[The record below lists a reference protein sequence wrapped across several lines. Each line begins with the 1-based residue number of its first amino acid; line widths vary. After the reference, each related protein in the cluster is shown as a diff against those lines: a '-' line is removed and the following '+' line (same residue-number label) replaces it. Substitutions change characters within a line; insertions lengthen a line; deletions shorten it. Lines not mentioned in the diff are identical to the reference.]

1 METNYV
7 AFFKEVKATK
17 YDSLEQVLNAVE
29 QLKVILDKR
38 WKLVPSNDDYWYL
51 VNVFEFYTHNK
62 PLKSSLLLRS
72 ALINVHRS
80 IKETY
85 QTRESQLKVH
95 VVRDVLT
102 VLDIWLKALDVIND
116 LAARD
121 YMHSDNAFSHK
132 VYSLR
137 RAKKMITEVKSKQ
150 RRKRSFMVYQGSIFD
165 GSNGRLYQ
173 LTKTENVIVPTN
185 TNGLVD
191 KLLKSW
197 IETGLAKDIGEADYT
212 RKEPRTAD
220 DNLLFRI
227 AMLVQDDEVLMSMGT
242 LTYLDDLDC
251 LIKAE
256 VHTTPMP
263 AHVLQMYIVLKAICE
278 MLDKPEVVKAR
289 DHILADLLVDKIVNT
304 VMDEYIIFVG
314 MLHKLYTA

>member
-51 VNVFEFYTHNK
+51 INVFEFYTHNK

-72 ALINVHRS
+72 ALIKVHRS

-85 QTRESQLKVH
+85 PTRESQLKVH

-102 VLDIWLKALDVIND
+102 AVDIWIAALEVIYN
-116 LAARD
+116 
-121 YMHSDNAFSHK
+121 K
-132 VYSLR
+132 
-137 RAKKMITEVKSKQ
+137 E
-150 RRKRSFMVYQGSIFD
+150 RRKRSFTVYQGSIFD
-165 GSNGRLYQ
+165 GLNGRLYQ
-173 LTKTENVIVPTN
+173 LTKTENVIVPADR
-185 TNGLVD
+185 NGLVD

-197 IETGLAKDIGEADYT
+197 IETGLAEDIGEVDYT
-212 RKEPRTAD
+212 SKEPRTAD

-227 AMLVQDDEVLMSMGT
+227 AMLVQDDDVLMSMGT
-242 LTYLDDLDC
+242 LSYLDDLDC

-263 AHVLQMYIVLKAICE
+263 AHVLPMYTVLTAVCE

-289 DHILADLLVDKIVNT
+289 DHILADLLVDKIVDST
-304 VMDEYIIFVG
+304 MDEYLKFVG
-314 MLHKLYTA
+314 MLHRLYTA